1 MLARGMTGERERDFR
16 KPTRNHDSWLTVHRG
31 STQKHPEGD
40 KQNNLSLTEG
50 EVTGPLLD
58 RFNAA
63 VASVEI
69 DGPHSNNDGDGQE
82 DDESDGEGK
91 GGESEWR
98 REPSFNTAV
107 LELSPSF

>member
-16 KPTRNHDSWLTVHRG
+16 KPTRNHDSWLT
-31 STQKHPEGD
+31 EGD
-40 KQNNLSLTEG
+40 KQNNLSLPEG